1 LEVRIRGASVTPG
14 YWRQPELTQK
24 VFDED
29 GFLILGDAVRFVD
42 SADVNKGLL
51 FDGRFSEDF
60 KLASGT
66 WVSVGPL
73 RVKILSHFAPF
84 VQDVAITGHDRDEV
98 GMLVFPD
105 WAACR
110 SLCPEVSP
118 DSKAEIL
125 GQAAVRARFQSLLE
139 SFAKKSTGSSNRVMR
154 AVLVEE
160 PPSLDAGEVTDKGS
174 LNQRAVL
181 EHRAEIVKQLYAPVP
196 SPQILRVKEE

>member
-1 LEVRIRGASVTPG
+1 
-14 YWRQPELTQK
+14 
-24 VFDED
+24 
-29 GFLILGDAVRFVD
+29 VD
-42 SADVNKGLL
+42 SADVNKGFL

-84 VQDVAITGHDRDEV
+84 VQDVVITGHDRDEV
-98 GMLVFPD
+98 GMLIFPD
-105 WAACR
+105 RTACR

-125 GQAAVRARFQSLLE
+125 GQEGVRARFQSLLE
-139 SFAKKSTGSSNRVMR
+139 SFAKQSTGSSNRVMR

-181 EHRAEIVKQLYAPVP
+181 ELRAGLVKQLYASEP
-196 SPQILRVKEE
+196 SPRILRVKE